1 MAYEFAGPDRSGG
14 SLAGGTSNLPTTS
27 MQLNGAAMRSGFNY
41 LPGADQEFCSSK
53 MDLIQDELMVN
64 L

>member
-14 SLAGGTSNLPTTS
+14 SLAGGTSGLPIAS
-27 MQLNGAAMRSGFNY
+27 WRLNGAAMGSGFNY

-53 MDLIQDELMVN
+53 MDLIQDELMVD